1 VCPNSLPTE
10 AIESDVVATF
20 NAEQRE
26 WAIDECRTSL
36 TSILIPLLNTYAGLA
51 TAIAGFVLDNTAL
64 VVAGMI
70 LVGSAVVLVNG
81 AESTRRRAVRVISS
95 IQDAVDAVGQELGVS
110 QWAAVDQD
118 RINAFADTTGDHQW
132 IHVDVERAG
141 SESPYGTTIAHGFLT
156 LSLIPALS
164 KDNYRVDN
172 AKMGINY
179 GLNKV
184 RFLAPVPA
192 GSRVRVRSDLL
203 DAKKVNDST
212 VDLTV
217 RQTVEL
223 DGSDKPAA
231 VAEVIA
237 RMVF

>member
-1 VCPNSLPTE
+1 
-10 AIESDVVATF
+10 
-20 NAEQRE
+20 
-26 WAIDECRTSL
+26 
-36 TSILIPLLNTYAGLA
+36 
-51 TAIAGFVLDNTAL
+51 
-64 VVAGMI
+64 
-70 LVGSAVVLVNG
+70 
-81 AESTRRRAVRVISS
+81 VRVIAS
-95 IQDAVDAVGQELGVS
+95 IAEAVDAVGQELGVS
-110 QWAAVDQD
+110 HWITVDQD
-118 RINAFADTTGDHQW
+118 RVDAFAEATGDHQW
-132 IHVDVERAG
+132 IHIDVERAQR
-141 SESPYGTTIAHGFLT
+141 ESPYGTTIAHGFLT

-164 KDNYRVDN
+164 KDNYRVEN

-192 GSRVRVRSDLL
+192 GSRVRLRSELV

-223 DGSDKPAA
+223 DRSDKPAA